1 MSYYRILS
9 IDGGGIRGVLSIT
22 ILQRLEQLCPGFLST
37 IDLFAGTSTGGILAL
52 SLAAGLEPAEV
63 LKLYEVKG
71 KIVFA
76 DSLLDNIRDAG
87 LLLGS
92 QYDNKGLKQEL
103 TNQFGNKTLG
113 DLPHKV
119 IISSFDLDNGS
130 LIPGKRSWKPKFF
143 HNFPEPARADG
154 TPRDDRLEKIVDVA
168 IRTAAAPVFFPIYQG
183 YADGGVVANNPS
195 MCALAQALDSD
206 TGNQRLS
213 RVAMLSVGT
222 GGYPGYL
229 EVQDAAWGVTQWG
242 LNLVNV
248 MMEGSTEL
256 AHYQCSRLL
265 SKRYMRLNPALPRK
279 VDLGSIKEIPLLKEV
294 GRQVELDDAKKWVD
308 KYFLS

>member
-22 ILQRLEQLCPGFLST
+22 ILQRLEQLCPGFLDS

-52 SLAAGLEPAEV
+52 SLAAGMTPAKVLE
-63 LKLYEVKG
+63 LYEVKG
-71 KIVFA
+71 KVVFA
-76 DSLLDNIRDAG
+76 DSWLDNIKDLG
-87 LLLGS
+87 LLRGA
-92 QYDNKGLKQEL
+92 QFDNKGLKQEL
-103 TNQFGNKTLG
+103 TAQFGDRTLG
-113 DLPHKV
+113 DLDKRV

-143 HNFPEPARADG
+143 HNFPEEPRADG
-154 TPRDDRLEKIVDVA
+154 TPRDDRNEKVVDVA
-168 IRTAAAPVFFPIYQG
+168 IRTAAAPVFFPVYQG

-195 MCALAQALDSD
+195 MCALAQALDKD
-206 TGNQRLS
+206 TGQQRLT

-222 GGYPGYL
+222 GGYPGFL
-229 EVQDAAWGVTQWG
+229 EVQDADWGVSQWG
-242 LNLVNV
+242 LNLVKV

-256 AHYQCSRLL
+256 AHYQCARLL
-265 SKRYMRLNPALPRK
+265 SRRYMRLNPLLPRA
-279 VDLGSIKEIPLLKEV
+279 VDLGSIKEIPLLKEI
-294 GRQVELDDAKKWVD
+294 GRQAELDDAEKWVN